1 MSKSYG
7 LGVVVGLGTGVALY
21 FLVVYLLPI
30 LGKNS
35 WIWT

>member
-7 LGVVVGLGTGVALY
+7 LGVVVGLGAGVAMY
-21 FLVVYLLPI
+21 FLVVYLLPM